1 MREVY
6 EMVRKKGWG
15 GGRRS
20 SASGASIFRT
30 EQSQEDRLKARGRGK
45 AQVMTGDAIGN
56 HGLRGR
62 YEMGAAGV
70 VTGGSQ
76 D

>member
-1 MREVY
+1 V
-6 EMVRKKGWG
+6 
-15 GGRRS
+15 GRRS
-20 SASGASIFRT
+20 SGSIGRAGDQWDQT
-30 EQSQEDRLKARGRGK
+30 VQSHEDRLKARGRGK

-70 VTGGSQ
+70 VALAGGSQ